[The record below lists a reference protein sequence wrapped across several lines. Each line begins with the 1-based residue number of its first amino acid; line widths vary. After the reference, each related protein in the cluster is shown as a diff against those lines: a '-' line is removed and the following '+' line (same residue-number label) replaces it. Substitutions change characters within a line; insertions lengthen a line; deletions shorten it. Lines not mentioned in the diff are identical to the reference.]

1 VAATLVLIPGAG
13 GSAWYWHR
21 VTPLLDEAGVEGIA
35 VELPAADDSADLTT
49 YADVVCDAVLN
60 VNAGL
65 DGPLVLVGQ
74 SMGAFTAPMVA
85 DRIGAAMIVLVNPMV
100 PMAGESPG
108 QWWDATGQD
117 QAMAEHFRRI
127 GLPDKDFDPVEDF
140 FHDVP
145 AQVRDEAFSQPPPRQ
160 SDTPFGQT
168 WPLDGWPDVP
178 TRVVAGSDDRFF
190 PLEFQRRVVR
200 ERLGL
205 DVDVLPGGHLMA
217 LSRPR
222 ELADHLLAL
231 HSGL

>member
-205 DVDVLPGGHLMA
+205 DVAVLPGGHLMA